1 MSTPFSWESQR
12 TKTIEPFK
20 RTLPQSLMAAVD
32 NMFEGTLNPG
42 AHRQSWFDFL
52 QSNAAG
58 DVATDLGITD
68 ETDLS
73 LMLPPIENIDLPLLN
88 QLRETLSDLNADACC
103 YPYSARNATE
113 IKTIVNIYNAVKN
126 KSTTSKSQVRLD
138 EIKLNRE
145 ELVKTGIKVQLM
157 TRPTMPTNERKRN
170 LGRLTTQV
178 SRIRSMRRKIAQ
190 QKKDLALL
198 QKRQLMFRDRLE
210 RIFFSRPNWKF
221 KDTRGGA
228 VGSVDRIDPNDI
240 EIISSGQTISHQTI
254 VEAIQER
261 VSGLQQASI
270 DIHPIPWKNLL
281 IIPYAVRGLTPGW
294 DQAEGKDYRLGQA
307 RNKLKTNNFRR
318 ASALIA
324 TWEQFATY
332 GTKGFA
338 NTLQK
343 DLKAHNVKLKAQVE
357 ISFDVNGTIRPNVPW
372 WDNEYAADNGKRQV
386 GGRATAEEAAVRD
399 SYDGL
404 GAGVGIYH
412 TKTSSSGIQF
422 YSQVGF
428 AWQYKIPTHS
438 RSNLHNTDWILATDE
453 NGDPFKEFN
462 LPKGTTEYAVR
473 LCFIKADGNVVP
485 LSNVITGS
493 DVQQRMEAL
502 VNKKIKGNKFVPHSD
517 RYVAGV
523 KQVAGT
529 REDATVWTQVSE
541 TDRKRLTR
549 KARALLNIKSE
560 VNLETFTQKI
570 IPLKQILNTYDALVV
585 NSEVTLEN
593 IGELNQVIER
603 YLAQAYEAEAAGT
616 QYDGT
621 AWLDP
626 ADGIT
631 LIAPPTTGSS
641 GRAVNDLVP
650 LVGAFSSVN
659 DKTAPSDLDRIFST
673 LVQGINTALNYDPQN
688 PIDVIQQARKLKQDF
703 SDPALNSAISARDSA
718 IDRYNDA
725 VSAVEDIEQKMV
737 AWSAGGH
744 YDNFSTEHAPGL
756 VSKDREV
763 SQVISFTKTRFPS
776 KMAKEEAENNAAAAS
791 GGIAPHMRR
800 VPVVATDPITGI
812 TSTVMEDE
820 STAGLWNPFTEDLPD
835 EACIQM
841 EPQLRTFRDE
851 ESLGLLNAGQLRVH
865 NYSGSPGTV
874 DVSGETP
881 SIGFTAWKNEQAR
894 IATKFNDAKNPRDL
908 TKDEQRIND
917 FNSRNIAGKINFSL
931 KSSRAAALIQA
942 QKTREKEERE
952 KFEQQEAVLQRQL
965 DVAQQARDSL
975 QADRNIEIANIRAT
989 DQKAQATALQLVRI
1003 SDDTKKKEMDLVRIK
1018 SEIDLYNANVAA
1030 AEAKKTTSG
1039 GLTPQEDT
1047 QLKSDKLTLQTL
1059 SVQMKNVEKEIEA
1072 LSEQLRQTNEQY
1084 NKDIVAGFQKKEADL
1099 DDAIKD
1105 AEKELDDLNRQFRIT
1120 LRAAET
1126 AAQEAAARL
1135 EKRVA
1140 ILAKSTEG
1148 DALGLE
1154 KDIMNGNI
1162 ALDAKNVTIPDM
1174 NRRIAP
1180 ADLRFGGG
1188 YYWKQA
1194 EDIKSS
1200 PFGQYLAYDPTGTKG
1215 DRMEL
1220 MWSEL
1225 NPDDSRNSK
1234 EDVVLYRY
1242 TDANTP
1248 SVKAIS
1254 KRKNVQ
1260 PLLTDNIYVKAVAG
1274 NRLEPTRSLFRLTKA
1289 NTQSKANKSIVYI
1302 GSRAVGDQIVDGV
1315 TENVSVLEFYE
1326 TLPKPGSLV
1335 HFVLNSKSAEETR
1348 INNSFGA
1355 IGRIRNRLR
1364 TLSTA
1369 FKIAQDTNGDDVIEL
1384 ENPEELVGLTGR
1396 IESIHIGNLNTT
1408 LNTQKEKAA
1417 DDVVK
1422 RLTAERLT
1430 EASKPSPDPNI
1441 IKTLTSNII
1450 TESNKLQQLRKEN
1463 GYFNFAKFKA
1473 GGGRYQAVVLA
1484 DIRISSD
1491 PVTGLVKNVLFAD
1504 CAVVNPYA
1512 DTDESTVLF
1521 KEDRY
1526 KEYQASVFQANKD
1539 DTIRITRGNETIKVN
1554 KENILAR
1561 FQDTTTVMFY
1571 NKGVYSRG
1579 SVKGF
1584 NNGYYMID
1592 DYVGTP
1598 FNVNPDDV
1606 QALEVDSRVALDTI
1620 AQVNGDINTIE
1631 SGLRKSRYVALY
1643 HNMFVTDV
1651 DLGGVVQKKCEEL
1664 EDYVGNST
1672 LPETKRGFSGLNET
1686 NYAKYR
1692 TNSNPPTFNTAP
1704 DVLFRAEFKPSNSL
1718 TMHKVTGDFNNPAF
1732 LDQALLDLSVPG
1744 ASSRDLADDGNTYEI
1759 ESIMGEV
1766 VMVQPTGQD
1775 KQMVD
1780 SQSNVIQNQVITIR
1794 YQDKVGAMHY
1804 ANIDVAGL
1812 QSIKVPHAA
1821 INVRPLAADIGFSTV
1836 SESRVRNM
1844 VPQKAINITAPVRS
1858 SLMMAKSMPA
1868 TFALTSGTEGDTDLV
1883 EDVDEEKGG
1892 WTSSWAQETVAAWAA
1907 SSSSSD
1913 EQMLNAL
1920 SDVEQLVPT
1929 WASSSSGDESVEKAA
1944 WATSTSASGGFASST
1959 SDDDADDLATIIS
1972 KIDRESKPVSA
1983 AWAEDSGDSSTDDSS
1998 DSD

>member
-1 MSTPFSWESQR
+1 M
-12 TKTIEPFK
+12 
-20 RTLPQSLMAAVD
+20 
-32 NMFEGTLNPG
+32 
-42 AHRQSWFDFL
+42 
-52 QSNAAG
+52 
-58 DVATDLGITD
+58 
-68 ETDLS
+68 
-73 LMLPPIENIDLPLLN
+73 
-88 QLRETLSDLNADACC
+88 
-103 YPYSARNATE
+103 
-113 IKTIVNIYNAVKN
+113 
-126 KSTTSKSQVRLD
+126 
-138 EIKLNRE
+138 
-145 ELVKTGIKVQLM
+145 
-157 TRPTMPTNERKRN
+157 
-170 LGRLTTQV
+170 
-178 SRIRSMRRKIAQ
+178 
-190 QKKDLALL
+190 
-198 QKRQLMFRDRLE
+198 
-210 RIFFSRPNWKF
+210 
-221 KDTRGGA
+221 
-228 VGSVDRIDPNDI
+228 
-240 EIISSGQTISHQTI
+240 
-254 VEAIQER
+254 
-261 VSGLQQASI
+261 SGLQQASI

-281 IIPYAVRGLTPGW
+281 IIPYAVKGLTPGW

-343 DLKAHNVKLKAQVE
+343 DLKSHGVKLNAQVE
-357 ISFDVNGTIRPNVPW
+357 ISFDDQGTIRPNVPW

-412 TKTSSSGIQF
+412 TKTSSSGVQF

-493 DVQQRMEAL
+493 DVQQKMEAL
-502 VNKKIKGNKFVPHSD
+502 INKKIKGSTFVPHAE

-529 REDATVWTQVSE
+529 REDANVWTQVSE

-549 KARALLNIKSE
+549 KARALLNIQAE
-560 VNLETFTQKI
+560 VNMETFTQKI
-570 IPLKQILNTYDALVV
+570 IPLKQILNTYDALVM
-585 NSEVTLEN
+585 NSEETLEN
-593 IGELNQVIER
+593 IGELNQVVER
-603 YLAQAYEAEAAGT
+603 YLAQAYQALADGT
-616 QYDGT
+616 QYNGQP
-621 AWLDP
+621 WLDP

-631 LIAPPTTGSS
+631 PIAPPTTGSS
-641 GRAVNDLVP
+641 GQPVNDVVP
-650 LVGAFSSVN
+650 LVVAFANVN
-659 DKTAPSDLDRIFST
+659 EKTDPVDLDRLFST
-673 LVQGINTALNYDPQN
+673 PVLTTNPLVDYNPQN
-688 PIDVIQQARKLKQDF
+688 PIDVIQQARRLKRDF
-703 SDPALNSAISARDSA
+703 NDPAINSAIAARDSA

-725 VSAVEDIEQKMV
+725 VSAVEDMEQKMV

-776 KMAKEEAENNAAAAS
+776 KRAKEEAENNSAAAA
-791 GGIAPHMRR
+791 GAAPPHMRS
-800 VPVVATDPITGI
+800 VPVIVTDPITGDTTTI
-812 TSTVMEDE
+812 MEDE
-820 STAGLWNPFTEDLPD
+820 STAGFWNPFTEDLPD

-908 TKDEQRIND
+908 TKAEQRIND
-917 FNSRNIAGKINFSL
+917 FNSRNITGKINFSL

-965 DVAQQARDSL
+965 DVAQQARDTL
-975 QADRNIEIANIRAT
+975 QADRNAEIANIRAT
-989 DQKAQATALQLVRI
+989 DQKAQATALRLVQI
-1003 SDDTKKKEMDLVRIK
+1003 SDDTKKKEIDLVRLK
-1018 SEIDLYNANVAA
+1018 NEIDLLNANIAA
-1030 AEAKKTTSG
+1030 AETKKVTQS
-1039 GLTPQEDT
+1039 GLTAQEEQ
-1047 QLKSDKLTLQTL
+1047 QLQADKLTLQTQT
-1059 SVQMKNVEKEIEA
+1059 VEMKNVEKEIEV
-1072 LSEQLRQTNEQY
+1072 LSEQLKQTNEQY
-1084 NKDIVAGFQKKEADL
+1084 NKDVVAGFQKKEADL

-1105 AEKELDDLNRQFRIT
+1105 AEKKLDDLNRQFRIT

-1162 ALDAKNVTIPDM
+1162 ALGAKNATIGDI
-1174 NRRIAP
+1174 NRKIAP

-1188 YYWKQA
+1188 YYWKEA

-1254 KRKNVQ
+1254 KRTNVQ

-1274 NRLEPTRSLFRLTKA
+1274 NRLEPTQSLFRLTKA

-1302 GSRAVGDQIVDGV
+1302 GSRAVGNQIVDGV

-1326 TLPKPGSLV
+1326 TLPKPGSFV
-1335 HFVLNSKSAEETR
+1335 HFVLNSKSSDEAR
-1348 INNSFGA
+1348 IDARFGDR
-1355 IGRIRNRLR
+1355 GRIRNRLR

-1369 FKIAQDTNGDDVIEL
+1369 FKIHKDVNGNEVIEMD
-1384 ENPEELVGLTGR
+1384 NPERLVGLTGR
-1396 IESIHIGNLNTT
+1396 IESIHIGNLKTT
-1408 LNTQKEKAA
+1408 LNTKKEEDAEK
-1417 DDVVK
+1417 VVTQ
-1422 RLTAERLT
+1422 LTIERQT
-1430 EASKPSPDPNI
+1430 EASKPAPDPTKV
-1441 IKTLTSNII
+1441 KTLTQNII
-1450 TESNKLQQLRKEN
+1450 QKSNELQQLRKEN
-1463 GYFNFAKFKA
+1463 GHFNFAKFKA
-1473 GGGRYQAVVLA
+1473 DGGTYQAVVLA

-1512 DTDESTVLF
+1512 DTNESTVLY

-1526 KEYQASVFQANKD
+1526 REYKASVFQANKD
-1539 DTIRITRGNETIKVN
+1539 DTIRIVSGSTTVKVN
-1554 KENILAR
+1554 KENILPR
-1561 FQDTTTVMFY
+1561 FQNTTKVMFY
-1571 NKGVYSRG
+1571 NKAEYNLGDVA
-1579 SVKGF
+1579 GF
-1584 NNGYYMID
+1584 SNGYYIID
-1592 DYVGTP
+1592 DYQGNT
-1598 FNVNPDDV
+1598 FNINPDDV
-1606 QALEVDSRVALDTI
+1606 QALETNTTDALDI
-1620 AQVNGDINTIE
+1620 IENVNEDINTIE

-1651 DLGGVVQKKCEEL
+1651 DMGGVVEKKCEEL
-1664 EDYVGNST
+1664 EAYVGNSV
-1672 LPETKRGFSGLNET
+1672 LPETRRGFSGLNET

-1692 TNSNPPTFNTAP
+1692 PNSDPPTFNTAP
-1704 DVLFRAEFKPSNSL
+1704 DVLFRAEFKPANAL

-1732 LDQALLDLSVPG
+1732 LDKALLKLMSPG
-1744 ASSRDLADDGNTYEI
+1744 ASSRDLADDGNTYEV
-1759 ESIMGEV
+1759 ETIMGEV
-1766 VMVQPTGQD
+1766 VMVQATGQD

-1780 SQSNVIQNQVITIR
+1780 SQGNVIQNQVITIR
-1794 YQDKVGAMHY
+1794 YQDKVGAMRY

-1821 INVRPLAADIGFSTV
+1821 IQVKPLAADIGFRTV
-1836 SESRVRNM
+1836 SESLVRNM

-1883 EDVDEEKGG
+1883 EDVDEAAG
-1892 WTSSWAQETVAAWAA
+1892 WTSSWAQETVALWAT

-1913 EQMLNAL
+1913 EQMLKAL

-1944 WATSTSASGGFASST
+1944 WATTSASGGFASST

-1983 AWAEDSGDSSTDDSS
+1983 AWAEDSESDD
-1998 DSD
+1998 

>member
-1 MSTPFSWESQR
+1 M
-12 TKTIEPFK
+12 
-20 RTLPQSLMAAVD
+20 D
-32 NMFEGTLNPG
+32 
-42 AHRQSWFDFL
+42 
-52 QSNAAG
+52 
-58 DVATDLGITD
+58 
-68 ETDLS
+68 
-73 LMLPPIENIDLPLLN
+73 
-88 QLRETLSDLNADACC
+88 
-103 YPYSARNATE
+103 
-113 IKTIVNIYNAVKN
+113 YN
-126 KSTTSKSQVRLD
+126 
-138 EIKLNRE
+138 
-145 ELVKTGIKVQLM
+145 
-157 TRPTMPTNERKRN
+157 
-170 LGRLTTQV
+170 
-178 SRIRSMRRKIAQ
+178 
-190 QKKDLALL
+190 
-198 QKRQLMFRDRLE
+198 
-210 RIFFSRPNWKF
+210 
-221 KDTRGGA
+221 
-228 VGSVDRIDPNDI
+228 
-240 EIISSGQTISHQTI
+240 
-254 VEAIQER
+254 
-261 VSGLQQASI
+261 
-270 DIHPIPWKNLL
+270 
-281 IIPYAVRGLTPGW
+281 
-294 DQAEGKDYRLGQA
+294 
-307 RNKLKTNNFRR
+307 
-318 ASALIA
+318 
-324 TWEQFATY
+324 
-332 GTKGFA
+332 
-338 NTLQK
+338 
-343 DLKAHNVKLKAQVE
+343 
-357 ISFDVNGTIRPNVPW
+357 
-372 WDNEYAADNGKRQV
+372 
-386 GGRATAEEAAVRD
+386 
-399 SYDGL
+399 
-404 GAGVGIYH
+404 
-412 TKTSSSGIQF
+412 
-422 YSQVGF
+422 
-428 AWQYKIPTHS
+428 
-438 RSNLHNTDWILATDE
+438 
-453 NGDPFKEFN
+453 
-462 LPKGTTEYAVR
+462 
-473 LCFIKADGNVVP
+473 
-485 LSNVITGS
+485 
-493 DVQQRMEAL
+493 
-502 VNKKIKGNKFVPHSD
+502 
-517 RYVAGV
+517 
-523 KQVAGT
+523 
-529 REDATVWTQVSE
+529 
-541 TDRKRLTR
+541 
-549 KARALLNIKSE
+549 
-560 VNLETFTQKI
+560 
-570 IPLKQILNTYDALVV
+570 
-585 NSEVTLEN
+585 
-593 IGELNQVIER
+593 
-603 YLAQAYEAEAAGT
+603 
-616 QYDGT
+616 
-621 AWLDP
+621 
-626 ADGIT
+626 
-631 LIAPPTTGSS
+631 
-641 GRAVNDLVP
+641 
-650 LVGAFSSVN
+650 
-659 DKTAPSDLDRIFST
+659 
-673 LVQGINTALNYDPQN
+673 PQN
-688 PIDVIQQARKLKQDF
+688 PIDVIQQARELKQVF
-703 SDPALNSAISARDSA
+703 CDPALNSAIAARDSA

-737 AWSAGGH
+737 EWSAGGH

-776 KMAKEEAENNAAAAS
+776 KMAKEEAENSAALAS
-791 GGIAPHMRR
+791 GNRPPHMRR

-931 KSSRAAALIQA
+931 KSSRATALIQA

-965 DVAQQARDSL
+965 DAAQQARDSL
-975 QADRNIEIANIRAT
+975 QADRNKEIVKIRAT
-989 DQKAQATALQLVRI
+989 DQKAKATALQLVQI
-1003 SDDTKKKEMDLVRIK
+1003 SEDTKQK
-1018 SEIDLYNANVAA
+1018 EIDLVVLNNEIDLLNANIAA
-1030 AEAKKTTSG
+1030 AETKKATQG
-1039 GLTPQEDT
+1039 GLTPQEEQ
-1047 QLKSDKLTLQTL
+1047 QLQSNKLTLQTL
-1059 SVQMKNVEKEIEA
+1059 SVEMKNVENEIEA
-1072 LSEQLRQTNEQY
+1072 LSEKLRLANEEY
-1084 NKDIVAGFQKKEADL
+1084 NKDIVAGIQKKEADL

-1105 AEKELDDLNRQFRIT
+1105 AEKKLDDLNRQFRIT

-1162 ALDAKNVTIPDM
+1162 ALDAKNATIVDI
-1174 NRRIAP
+1174 NRKIAP

-1188 YYWKQA
+1188 YYWKEA

-1302 GSRAVGDQIVDGV
+1302 GSRAVGDQIVDGA
-1315 TENVSVLEFYE
+1315 TKNVSVLEFYE

-1335 HFVLNSKSAEETR
+1335 HFVLNSKSSDEAR
-1348 INNSFGA
+1348 IDTKYGDR
-1355 IGRIRNRLR
+1355 GRIRNRLR

-1369 FKIAQDTNGDDVIEL
+1369 FKIVKDINGDDVIDL
-1384 ENPEELVGLTGR
+1384 EDPEMLVGLTGR

-1408 LNTQKEKAA
+1408 LNTKKE
-1417 DDVVK
+1417 DDAEKVVSQLIAN
-1422 RLTAERLT
+1422 RET
-1430 EASKPSPDPNI
+1430 EARKASPDPI
-1441 IKTLTSNII
+1441 LIKTLTSNII
-1450 TESNKLQQLRKEN
+1450 TESNKLQQLREEN

-1473 GGGRYQAVVLA
+1473 DGTYQAVVLA

-1512 DTDESTVLF
+1512 DTNESTVLF

-1539 DTIRITRGNETIKVN
+1539 DTIRIVSGSTTVKVN
-1554 KENILAR
+1554 KENILPR
-1561 FQDTTTVMFY
+1561 FRDTTKVMFY
-1571 NKGVYSRG
+1571 NNAEYNLGNVT
-1579 SVKGF
+1579 GF
-1584 NNGYYMID
+1584 NNGYYIIV
-1592 DYVGTP
+1592 DYQGKTL
-1598 FNVNPDDV
+1598 NINPDDV
-1606 QALEVDSRVALDTI
+1606 QALETDEATALDTI

-1643 HNMFVTDV
+1643 HNMFVNDV
-1651 DLGGVVQKKCEEL
+1651 NLGGVVVKKCEEL
-1664 EDYVGNST
+1664 EDYVGNSS
-1672 LPETKRGFSGLNET
+1672 LIETTRGFTLLNET
-1686 NYAKYR
+1686 NYANYR
-1692 TNSNPPTFNTAP
+1692 ANSNPPTFNAAP
-1704 DVLFRAEFKPSNSL
+1704 DVLFRAEFKPANSL
-1718 TMHKVTGDFNNPAF
+1718 RMHKVTGDFNNTVF
-1732 LDQALLDLSVPG
+1732 LDKALLKLTSPG

-1766 VMVQPTGQD
+1766 VMVRPTGQD

-1780 SQSNVIQNQVITIR
+1780 SQNNVIQNQVITIR
-1794 YQDKVGAMHY
+1794 YQDKLGAMVY

-1821 INVRPLAADIGFSTV
+1821 INVRPLAADIGFTTV
-1836 SESRVRNM
+1836 SESMVRNM

-1913 EQMLNAL
+1913 EQMLKAL